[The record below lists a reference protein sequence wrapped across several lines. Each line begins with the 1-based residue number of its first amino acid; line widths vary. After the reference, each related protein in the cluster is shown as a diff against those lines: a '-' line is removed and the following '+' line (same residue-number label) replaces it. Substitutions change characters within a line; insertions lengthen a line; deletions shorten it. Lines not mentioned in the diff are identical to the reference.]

1 MANMTTQTTT
11 APTDTAPTGLDPRPA
26 FATAVATARSVLAG
40 VRPDQFDGS
49 TPCPDFD
56 VRTLA
61 GHIVGVVARVAHVGT
76 GGNFDDAP
84 ASAEGVVDADLLA
97 AFDDR
102 NAAYQQVWADDAVLA
117 RLLTL
122 PWAQMPGWVALS
134 IYVSEVS
141 VHTWD
146 LAVAT
151 AQDVHWDDDVLRLAL
166 DAMQQGL
173 PAEGRDDPFIPFDPV
188 VEVPADA
195 TVIDRLVA
203 WNGRRP

>member
-1 MANMTTQTTT
+1 MANMTTETTS
-11 APTDTAPTGLDPRPA
+11 PTDTAPTTLDPRPA

-40 VRPDQFDGS
+40 VRPEQFDGS
-49 TPCPDFD
+49 TPCTEFD
-56 VRTLA
+56 VRTVA
-61 GHIVGVVARVAHVGT
+61 GHIVDVLHRLAHVGS
-76 GGNFDDAP
+76 GGLFDDAP
-84 ASAEGVVDADLLA
+84 ASAEGVADSDLLA

-102 NAAYQQVWADDAVLA
+102 NAAYQQVWSDDAVLT

-122 PWAQMPGWVALS
+122 PWAQMPGWIALS

-151 AQDVHWDDDVLRLAL
+151 AQEVQWDDDVLHLAL
-166 DAMQQGL
+166 ESMRQGL
-173 PAEGRDDPFIPFDPV
+173 PAEGRDNPFVPFNPV
-188 VEVPADA
+188 VEVAANAP
-195 TVIDRLVA
+195 VIDRLVA